1 MCDTGCHLTAHE
13 RSFACMYIQ
22 AFKSCAYHVKA
33 RGCAV
38 RSLPVSKE
46 SSAVISVCIVFHLFL
61 RQRSQ
66 HPVDTTKRGEKLDEC
81 ISRPCSQTSERRSR
95 EERDVCKNEKGC
107 QRETD
112 PAPIASPG
120 WLRTDS
126 YNHRFELFMVH
137 LSLGPLRRRKNRLSG
152 VPEMRPH
159 PSTCQLEAV

>member
-33 RGCAV
+33 RGRAV
-38 RSLPVSKE
+38 RRRPRRPSRRNRLVNY
-46 SSAVISVCIVFHLFL
+46 VRIVF

-66 HPVDTTKRGEKLDEC
+66 HFAETTKRGEKLDEC

-95 EERDVCKNEKGC
+95 EERDVCKNEEGC
-107 QRETD
+107 HRETD
-112 PAPIASPG
+112 PAPIMSPG
-120 WLRTDS
+120 WLRTES
-126 YNHRFELFMVH
+126 YNHRFELFMAH
-137 LSLGPLRRRKNRLSG
+137 LSFGALRQRKTRLSG

-159 PSTCQLEAV
+159 SSTCELGEV